1 MKYTELSL
9 KNLKEISMAEATV
22 IGRDFPVNLIIYVA
36 RAGLP
41 IALYMNEIFD
51 AKLLGIG
58 AQRKGNALKSKIAPL
73 VAYCPRFVRDILITI
88 ELKTKIHKRNRER
101 NIEFHKSICDLVV
114 DNYDN
119 ILIVDD
125 SVDTGNSMKLVYE
138 AVQSK
143 FPKAN
148 IKTYSLNVWNESKS
162 VFVTDYSSYEN
173 TVIRAPMS
181 KDSREYKIFCELYDR
196 ESENDYL

>member
-58 AQRKGNALKSKIAPL
+58 AQRKQI
-73 VAYCPRFVRDILITI
+73 
-88 ELKTKIHKRNRER
+88 
-101 NIEFHKSICDLVV
+101 
-114 DNYDN
+114 
-119 ILIVDD
+119 
-125 SVDTGNSMKLVYE
+125 
-138 AVQSK
+138 
-143 FPKAN
+143 
-148 IKTYSLNVWNESKS
+148 
-162 VFVTDYSSYEN
+162 
-173 TVIRAPMS
+173 
-181 KDSREYKIFCELYDR
+181 
-196 ESENDYL
+196 